1 MHAVIADKTAC
12 PACEGGMI
20 MTTDL
25 HHAVRDGDAAR
36 IAELTLAGAD
46 PNARDE
52 DGWTPLDRARAGLD
66 KAAGIVS
73 QMEAATVRQE
83 EEDDTPGLLRLKPS
97 QLASLAQGAG
107 WVVIV
112 LLGGIG
118 ISGILG

>member
-1 MHAVIADKTAC
+1 
-12 PACEGGMI
+12 

-25 HHAVRDGDAAR
+25 HHAVRDGNTAR
-36 IAELTLAGAD
+36 ITALIEAGAD
-46 PNARDE
+46 SQARDE
-52 DGWTPLDRARAGLD
+52 DGQTPLDRARAGLD

-73 QMEAATVRQE
+73 QMEAATVRQQE
-83 EEDDTPGLLRLKPS
+83 EEDTPGLLRLKPS
-97 QLASLAQGAG
+97 QLASLAKGAG

>member
-25 HHAVRDGDAAR
+25 HHAVRDGEAAR

-46 PNARDE
+46 PNARDRE
-52 DGWTPLDRARAGLD
+52 GRTPMDRARAGLD
-66 KAAGIVS
+66 KAARIVS
-73 QMEAATVRQE
+73 QMEAATVRQQE
-83 EEDDTPGLLRLKPS
+83 EDTPGLLRLKPS